1 MDDIYQVILLVPYSI
16 PVLFAFVIFIDER
29 MNQMQFFCY
38 RKYIMY
44 LNTEVK
50 YDKNGEKM
58 VREVRI
64 NGGKGY
70 KSITNYKGKRKHHT
84 VRKPIKKSHI
94 KLIQKGCFVPGLF
107 SDCIRKTHKNK
118 RV

>member
-1 MDDIYQVILLVPYSI
+1 MYS
-16 PVLFAFVIFIDER
+16 
-29 MNQMQFFCY
+29 
-38 RKYIMY
+38 
-44 LNTEVK
+44 NTEVK

-64 NGGKGY
+64 KGGKGY

-118 RV
+118 SV